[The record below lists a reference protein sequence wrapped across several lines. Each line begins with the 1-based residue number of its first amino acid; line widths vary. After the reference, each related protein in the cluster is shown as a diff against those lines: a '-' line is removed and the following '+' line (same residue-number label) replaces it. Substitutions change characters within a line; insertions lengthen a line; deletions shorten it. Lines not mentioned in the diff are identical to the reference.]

1 MADDVDIFE
10 EQETVEEPGVVGK
23 AFDWLKKDLQK
34 APFGRKLTDW
44 ELYRSQRDS
53 QKALDAGFTEFTAD
67 MFESA
72 ANPVKKIAGEDWE
85 PGTFAELDEVIADPE
100 SSTGERASAYA
111 QSVPRLLLNITEGL
125 FGHTAEH
132 FRERS
137 ERYKEGMTTDEII
150 KQEIAEMNEGMGG
163 ALTREDFK
171 DIRLGSKVTEL
182 PWKKMLTVGGNLLQ
196 EFLPVLE
203 PLWLTQGYGVK
214 GMINFFRNPKHPM
227 RANVINTL
235 ASTANINKEELERMA
250 DYIAEQSKS
259 HEGPKTIDPT
269 GEVDDII
276 KGWMDE
282 NEDIVLYSE
291 ETSPN
296 VSPPPGL
303 ALGGD
308 PGEVSSGVA
317 GDDPYFDLKELD
329 VGPEFESWEDLE
341 GIFEET
347 KKRPSKTDVFQAA
360 KDAGYEEVQVA
371 NLLGKVPIW
380 AVAGVEKA
388 KILAQNL
395 TKNEKSILRTI
406 SEKLGLS
413 KKPVETDAGVKWS
426 AEEVADV
433 ATTTAVKKKPL
444 KPISDSP
451 ETAESMFYSNVEA
464 KMMDPNTPESFA
476 TADELFKFLHTR
488 GISKPELEDNIL
500 SRYVAMAEKNGTP
513 LIKNEML
520 EIIRQS
526 PMRKVETVNYGWLG
540 DKPAKYGDGN
550 MSTGFIP
557 GTYRESVLYLDPKH
571 IPLDPGKLSTFEGP
585 THGFSERYVIGWSRL
600 SDRKAKLPVEKGI
613 TAAIDPK
620 QMKTIASNVKK
631 VESQVDG
638 LYASAYSKLFRKGEI
653 DLQPIDQLSKG
664 EIKDIVNQ
672 YTFDLEALDAP
683 LFQQIKQFENKL
695 AGDKFKLNKMKAAS
709 KGEEIRVTFADEI
722 QSDVLQNAKRME
734 EKFKEALGDLIDK
747 NKIFRE
753 QEIVRESRGYGGRF
767 QNMNPEVVEYFLKN
781 KTVFRPI
788 FQTAQEMQMFMDE
801 FAKTQKIFTELA
813 AAGKWPSKE
822 LMKQAEAARKTE
834 SKLLSELEKSLTQ
847 ESMKILQPNIPFKD
861 RTEWGEALIKR
872 DLYQGA
878 QRLFVDKADDAA
890 TMYVISPAK
899 PISETYWKGQNYGGT
914 HTPLSQRT
922 KDMKGIGM
930 EEFYGGP
937 NSMAPKTWQIVQGE
951 GKNKKIIKGKFK
963 TKDEARAE
971 WSQMEDRGS
980 FKIEEDQKH
989 YTSVLE
995 KALIRAAKENNSE
1008 VVTVKVK
1015 MGDKWVE
1022 AFGIKLTP
1030 EMLLPHKTHRKDGG
1044 MVYTPELIDI
1054 FEAA

>member
-10 EQETVEEPGVVGK
+10 EQVVEEPGVLGK
-23 AFDWLKKDLQK
+23 IDEFLKKDIRVKPEFWGL
-34 APFGRKLTDW
+34 RELTDW
-44 ELYRSQRDS
+44 EKHRTARDAR
-53 QKALDAGFTEFTAD
+53 QTLDSFATDIVAD
-67 MFESA
+67 VFEGV
-72 ANPVKKIAGEDWE
+72 ANPFNLQENIPTFEELKDADPFTKTAVAGPRLALNVLDFFLGKNAEDW
-85 PGTFAELDEVIADPE
+85 
-100 SSTGERASAYA
+100 R
-111 QSVPRLLLNITEGL
+111 R
-125 FGHTAEH
+125 
-132 FRERS
+132 RS
-137 ERYKEGMTTDEII
+137 DKLSEGMTTDEII
-150 KQEIAEMNEGMGG
+150 EEEIQEKIKTGELKKGQPLRNALKTAAHELNPVILATGLGLVPLLKWVTQVGPAKGMLYLQG
-163 ALTREDFK
+163 ATNLDKPTLKKAWGSIKNLFED
-171 DIRLGSKVTEL
+171 
-182 PWKKMLTVGGNLLQ
+182 P
-196 EFLPVLE
+196 
-203 PLWLTQGYGVK
+203 VK
-214 GMINFFRNPKHPM
+214 GIMKSG
-227 RANVINTL
+227 
-235 ASTANINKEELERMA
+235 STAT
-250 DYIAEQSKS
+250 
-259 HEGPKTIDPT
+259 GPTVIEPT
-269 GEVDDII
+269 GEVEDII
-276 KGWMDE
+276 QEFAETNKAKGGMA
-282 NEDIVLYSE
+282 Y
-291 ETSPN
+291 
-296 VSPPPGL
+296 
-303 ALGGD
+303 GGD
-308 PGEVSSGVA
+308 PGELSSGVA
-317 GDDPYFDLKELD
+317 GDDPYFKLKDLDLDESPFELPQD
-329 VGPEFESWEDLE
+329 LDLFEEAMKQGPEE
-341 GIFEET
+341 I
-347 KKRPSKTDVFQAA
+347 
-360 KDAGYEEVQVA
+360 QVA
-371 NLLGKVPIW
+371 NLVGKAPIW

-395 TKNEKSILRTI
+395 SKSEKSILRTI
-406 SEKLGLS
+406 GEKLGI
-413 KKPVETDAGVKWS
+413 KTKPVKEAVEDIDIIDP
-426 AEEVADV
+426 EVV

-476 TADELFKFLHTR
+476 TADDLFKFLHTR
-488 GISKPELEDNIL
+488 GVSKPELEDNIL
-500 SRYVAMAEKNGTP
+500 SRYVAMAKKNGTP

-540 DKPAKYGDGN
+540 EKTAKYADGN

-600 SDRKAKLPVEKGI
+600 SDRMAKLPVEKGI
-613 TAAIDPK
+613 PMAIDPK
-620 QMKTIASNVKK
+620 KMKSLDTNLKK
-631 VESQVDG
+631 IERQIIGLESSAARKLKREGAAIFDDVDNMDPVDIRNN
-638 LYASAYSKLFRKGEI
+638 LKHFEDKLKEI
-653 DLQPIDQLSKG
+653 DEPLYNQILQFRNKIDADRIQ
-664 EIKDIVNQ
+664 
-672 YTFDLEALDAP
+672 
-683 LFQQIKQFENKL
+683 
-695 AGDKFKLNKMKAAS
+695 LNKMKAAT

-734 EKFKEALGDLIDK
+734 EKFKKALGDLIDK

-753 QEIVRESRGYGGRF
+753 QEIARETRGYGGRF
-767 QNMNPEVVEYFLKN
+767 DKMNPEVIEYFLKH
-781 KTVFRPI
+781 KSVFRPI

-822 LMKQAEAARKTE
+822 LMKRAEAARVTE
-834 SKLLSELEKSLTQ
+834 TKMLGELEKSLTK

-861 RTEWGEALIKR
+861 RGEWGEALIKR
-872 DLYQGA
+872 DLHQA
-878 QRLFVDKADDAA
+878 AERLFVDKADDAA

>member
-10 EQETVEEPGVVGK
+10 EQETVEEPGVLEK
-23 AFDWLKKDLQK
+23 IDEFLKKDIRVKPEFWGQ
-34 APFGRKLTDW
+34 RELTDW
-44 ELYRSQRDS
+44 EKHRTA
-53 QKALDAGFTEFTAD
+53 KDARQTLEGGVAEGIAD

-72 ANPVKKIAGEDWE
+72 ANPVKKIAGEKWE

-100 SSTGERASAYA
+100 SSTGERVSAYA

-132 FRERS
+132 FRKRS
-137 ERYKEGMTTDEII
+137 DRYKEGMTTDEIV
-150 KQEIAEMNEGMGG
+150 QAEVSDMNEAMGG
-163 ALTREDFK
+163 ALTSEDFK
-171 DIRLGSKVTEL
+171 DIGLKSKVTEL
-182 PWKKMLTVGGNLLQ
+182 PWKKMLTVGGTFLT
-196 EFLPVLE
+196 EFLPILE
-203 PLWLTQGYGVK
+203 PLWLSTGYGVK
-214 GMINFFRNPKHPM
+214 GMINYFRNPKHPM
-227 RANVINTL
+227 RGNVINTL

-259 HEGPKTIDPT
+259 HEGPQTIEPT
-269 GEVDDII
+269 GEVDEII
-276 KGWMDE
+276 KGWMDD
-282 NEDIVLYSE
+282 NEDIVLYGKD
-291 ETSPN
+291 TTPD
-296 VSPPPGL
+296 VKGPGGM
-303 ALGGD
+303 AFGGD
-308 PGEVSSGVA
+308 PEELSSGIA
-317 GDDPYFDLKELD
+317 GDKPYFDLKDLD
-329 VGPEFESWEDLE
+329 LDISPFESPQDLDM
-341 GIFEET
+341 FEEAM
-347 KKRPSKTDVFQAA
+347 KQYP
-360 KDAGYEEVQVA
+360 EEVQVA

-380 AVAGVEKA
+380 GVAGVEKA

-395 TKNEKSILRTI
+395 SKAEKSILRTI
-406 SEKLGLS
+406 SEKLGI
-413 KKPVETDAGVKWS
+413 KTKPVKETVEDIDILDPEAI
-426 AEEVADV
+426 

-451 ETAESMFYSNVEA
+451 EKAESMFYSNVEA
-464 KMMDPNTPESFA
+464 KMMDPNTPETFA
-476 TADELFKFLHTR
+476 TTDDLFKFLNQR

-513 LIKNEML
+513 LIKSEML

-540 DKPAKYGDGN
+540 EKQAKYADSN
-550 MSTGFIP
+550 METGFIP

-600 SDRKAKLPVEKGI
+600 SDRMAKLPVEKGI
-613 TAAIDPK
+613 PMAIDPK
-620 QMKTIASNVKK
+620 KVKSLSTNLK
-631 VESQVDG
+631 KIERQIIGLESSAARKLQREGAAIFDDVDNMSPVDIRNN
-638 LYASAYSKLFRKGEI
+638 LKHYEEKLKEI
-653 DLQPIDQLSKG
+653 DEPLYNQILQFRNKIDADTIQ
-664 EIKDIVNQ
+664 
-672 YTFDLEALDAP
+672 
-683 LFQQIKQFENKL
+683 
-695 AGDKFKLNKMKAAS
+695 LNKMKAAT

-753 QEIVRESRGYGGRF
+753 QEITRQTRGYGGRF
-767 QNMNPEVVEYFLKN
+767 ENMNPEVMEYFIKN

-801 FAKTQKIFTELA
+801 FAKTQQIFTELA

-822 LMKQAEAARKTE
+822 LMKRAEAARVTE
-834 SKLLSELEKSLTQ
+834 TKLLGELEKSLTQ
-847 ESMKILQPNIPFKD
+847 ESMKLLQPNIPFKD
-861 RTEWGEALIKR
+861 RAQWGEVLIKR
-872 DLYQGA
+872 DLHQA
-878 QRLFVDKADDAA
+878 AERLFVEKADDAA
-890 TMYVISPAK
+890 TMYVLSPGK
-899 PISETYWKGQNYGGT
+899 PISERYWSGTNYGGT
-914 HTPLSQRT
+914 HTPHAQRT

-980 FKIEEDQKH
+980 LKIEDDQKH

-995 KALIRAAKENNSE
+995 KALRRAALENNSE

-1015 MGDKWVE
+1015 MGNKWVD

-1044 MVYTPELIDI
+1044 MVYTPEMIDI

>member
-10 EQETVEEPGVVGK
+10 EQETVEEPGVLGK
-23 AFDWLKKDLQK
+23 ISEFLKKDIRVKPEFWGQ
-34 APFGRKLTDW
+34 RELTDW
-44 ELYRSQRDS
+44 EAYQNQRDS
-53 QKALDAGFTEFTAD
+53 QQALEGGVTEFFAD

-125 FGHTAEH
+125 FGHTAKH

-137 ERYKEGMTTDEII
+137 ERYKEGMTTNEII

-163 ALTREDFK
+163 PLTSEDFK
-171 DIRLGSKVTEL
+171 DIGLKSKVTEL
-182 PWKKMLTVGGNLLQ
+182 PWKKMLTVGGNFLQ

-214 GMINFFRNPKHPM
+214 GMINYFRNPKHPM
-227 RANVINTL
+227 RSNVINTL
-235 ASTANINKEELERMA
+235 AATANINKEELERMA

-269 GEVDDII
+269 GEVDEII
-276 KGWMDE
+276 KGWMD
-282 NEDIVLYSE
+282 NEDIVLYGE
-291 ETSPN
+291 ETSPD

-308 PGEVSSGVA
+308 PGELSSGVA

-347 KKRPSKTDVFQAA
+347 KNRPSKTDVFQAA
-360 KDAGYEEVQVA
+360 KDEGYEEVQVA

-395 TKNEKSILRTI
+395 TKNEKSILGTI

-451 ETAESMFYSNVEA
+451 EATESLFYSNVEA

-488 GISKPELEDNIL
+488 GISKPELADNIL

-540 DKPAKYGDGN
+540 DKEAKYADGN
-550 MSTGFIP
+550 MERGFIP
-557 GTYRESVLYLDPKH
+557 GSYRESVLYLDPKH

-613 TAAIDPK
+613 MTTIDPK
-620 QMKTIASNVKK
+620 KMKLLDKNLQKIERQIIGL
-631 VESQVDG
+631 ESSAARKLKREGAAIFDDVDNMDPVDIREN
-638 LYASAYSKLFRKGEI
+638 LRFFEEQLKEI
-653 DLQPIDQLSKG
+653 DEPLYNQILQFRNKI
-664 EIKDIVNQ
+664 
-672 YTFDLEALDAP
+672 EADTI
-683 LFQQIKQFENKL
+683 Q
-695 AGDKFKLNKMKAAS
+695 LNKMKEAT
-709 KGEEIRVTFADEI
+709 KGAEVRVTFADEI

-747 NKIFRE
+747 NKIFRD
-753 QEIVRESRGYGGRF
+753 QEMAREARGYGGRF
-767 QNMNPEVVEYFLKN
+767 NNMNPEVAEYFIKN
-781 KTVFRPI
+781 KTIFRPI

-801 FAKTQKIFTELA
+801 FAKTQQIFTELA

-822 LMKQAEAARKTE
+822 LMKRAEAARVTE
-834 SKLLSELEKSLTQ
+834 TKMLGELEKSLSQ
-847 ESMKILQPNIPFKD
+847 ESMKILQPNVPFKD
-861 RTEWGEALIKR
+861 RNEWGEVLIKR
-872 DLYQGA
+872 DLYA
-878 QRLFVDKADDAA
+878 AAERLFAEKADGAA
-890 TMYVISPAK
+890 TWYAISPSKLIRDRYGQAGDVSV
-899 PISETYWKGQNYGGT
+899 PI
-914 HTPLSQRT
+914 SQRT

-930 EEFYGGP
+930 DEFYGGP
-937 NSMAPKTWQIVQGE
+937 NAVAPKTWQIVDRDGRL
-951 GKNKKIIKGKFK
+951 IKGKFAS
-963 TKDEARAE
+963 KDAARSE
-971 WSQMEDRGS
+971 WSQMPDRVS
-980 FKIEEDQKH
+980 FQIKEAEPKH

-1008 VVTVKVK
+1008 VKKIKVK
-1015 MGDKWVE
+1015 TGQNTYTE
-1022 AFGIKLTP
+1022 SFAIKLTP

-1044 MVYTPELIDI
+1044 MVYTPETIDI